1 MTPERWMRS
10 RRKQVTAIFVV
21 LVVATS
27 AAALL
32 VACRRDFNFA
42 KQHKTSKT
50 RLVAVNMLPEFVAVP
65 EEGYSHQFS
74 IPTDATNAHVD
85 GEFTVEPRP
94 QGQLELL
101 IVSAEGMQHWQR
113 FVSST
118 ASSSDSGDAALI
130 YRSGDTIADRFN
142 AKMSP
147 GNYYVIFDYGPA
159 AVAPSDHFG
168 GDLSGPAYRQA
179 QPQFILNYELPC
191 ETCP

>member
-1 MTPERWMRS
+1 MRS
-10 RRKQVTAIFVV
+10 RRKQVAGIFVV

-42 KQHKTSKT
+42 KEHKTAKT
-50 RLVAVNMLPEFVAVP
+50 RLVAVNLLPEFVAVP
-65 EEGYSHQFS
+65 EQSYSHQFS
-74 IPTDATNAHVD
+74 IPNDATNAHVD

-101 IVSAEGMQHWQR
+101 IVSAEGMKHWQR

-118 ASSSDSGDAALI
+118 ASSSDPGDADLI
-130 YRSGDTIADRFN
+130 YRSGHTIADRFN
-142 AKMSP
+142 ANMSP

-168 GDLSGPAYRQA
+168 GGLSGPAYRQA
-179 QPQFILNYELPC
+179 QPQFILKYELPC

>member
-1 MTPERWMRS
+1 MTPERWIRI
-10 RRKQVTAIFVV
+10 RRKQLLGIFVF
-21 LVVATS
+21 LVAATS

-32 VACRRDFNFA
+32 GACRRDFNFA
-42 KQHKTSKT
+42 KEHKPSKT

-74 IPTDATNAHVD
+74 IPADATNAHVD
-85 GEFTVEPRP
+85 GQFTVEPRP

-101 IVSAEGMQHWQR
+101 IVSPEGMKHWQR

-118 ASSSDSGDAALI
+118 ASSSNPGDAELI
-130 YRSGDTIADRFN
+130 YRSGHTIADRFN
-142 AKMSP
+142 AKISP

-168 GDLSGPAYRQA
+168 GGLSGPAYRQA
-179 QPQFILNYELPC
+179 QPQFILKYELPC

>member
-1 MTPERWMRS
+1 MTPASSTRG
-10 RRKQVTAIFVV
+10 RRKQVMGIFVV

-32 VACRRDFNFA
+32 GACGRDFNFA
-42 KQHKTSKT
+42 NEHKTSKT
-50 RLVAVNMLPEFVAVP
+50 RPVAVNMLPEFVAVP

-74 IPTDATNAHVD
+74 IPADATNAHLD

-94 QGQLELL
+94 QAQLELL
-101 IVSAEGMQHWQR
+101 IVSAEGVKHWQR

-118 ASSSDSGDAALI
+118 VSSSDPGDAALI
-130 YRSGDTIADRFN
+130 YRSGHTIADRFN
-142 AKMSP
+142 AKISP

-168 GDLSGPAYRQA
+168 GGDSGPAYRQA
-179 QPQFILNYELPC
+179 QPQFILKYELPC